1 MRLPQL
7 SYICIVMLRLKTLT
21 ILGSRAELASLPDGK
36 LLINT
41 VNAHSFNTAQ
51 KDSLFAEALQQ
62 GDVLIPD
69 GVSIVK
75 ACKWI
80 KAKSQP
86 TERVAGWDLF
96 AFEKDIN
103 RSLVKKSRKMPCICN
118 YVILYFRC
126 FENIL
131 M

>member
-1 MRLPQL
+1 MRNPTFGIIIWLGRLMRLPQL

-75 ACKWI
+75 VRI
-80 KAKSQP
+80 PVDTRSPIPVISVQS
-86 TERVAGWDLF
+86 VGDLQY
-96 AFEKDIN
+96 
-103 RSLVKKSRKMPCICN
+103 RWQS
-118 YVILYFRC
+118 
-126 FENIL
+126 
-131 M
+131 